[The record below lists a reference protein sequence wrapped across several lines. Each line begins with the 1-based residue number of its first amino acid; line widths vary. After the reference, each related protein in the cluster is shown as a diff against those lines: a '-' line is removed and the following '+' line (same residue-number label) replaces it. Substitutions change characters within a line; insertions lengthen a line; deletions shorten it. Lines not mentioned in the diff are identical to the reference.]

1 MVALVDVG
9 VQADAECAELER
21 TAALNGRVVLGFDTE
36 TKPCFRS
43 GERNPICLIQLSTR
57 SRAVLFR
64 IKPEVALPAA
74 LRKLFEDPEVTFVG
88 QDIHSELPQEL
99 ARTYSFAI
107 SPGSVLELSGMAR
120 AAGCLSASVAG
131 YAAAL
136 LGVRLS
142 IKTKSRQTSNWSAA
156 ELSRPQM
163 DYAATDA
170 WVCWAALEVLE
181 SAERLTDCHDARPD
195 FFYQREAGQAGQ
207 AESLRRQRDRQ
218 PSSTAPYSPH
228 GAVLK
233 RPKSIDSNLER
244 LSL

>member
-1 MVALVDVG
+1 V
-9 VQADAECAELER
+9 
-21 TAALNGRVVLGFDTE
+21 
-36 TKPCFRS
+36 P
-43 GERNPICLIQLSTR
+43 
-57 SRAVLFR
+57 
-64 IKPEVALPAA
+64 LPTA
-74 LRKLFEDPEVTFVG
+74 LRKLFEDPEVSFVG

-99 ARTYSFAI
+99 AQTYGFVIA
-107 SPGSVLELSGMAR
+107 PGSVVELSGMAR

-142 IKTKSRQTSNWSAA
+142 IKTKSVQTSNWSAP
-156 ELSRPQM
+156 ELSRQQM
-163 DYAATDA
+163 NYAATDA

-195 FFYQREAGQAGQ
+195 FFFQRGAGEAGSAGE
-207 AESLRRQRDRQ
+207 AESVRRQRGRQ
-218 PSSTAPYSPH
+218 PSTNAPYSPH